1 MVLERA
7 EIDHQAPSV
16 LGHLDV
22 GLRKKIRHRLHRVRE
37 QRCLAYQQQ
46 NDEHSSD
53 HKPAVLNRAVDVNVA
68 GDGMV
73 VQVNAIGILL

>member
-7 EIDHQAPSV
+7 EVDHQAPSV
-16 LGHLDV
+16 LGYLDD

-46 NDEHSSD
+46 N
-53 HKPAVLNRAVDVNVA
+53 
-68 GDGMV
+68 G
-73 VQVNAIGILL
+73 